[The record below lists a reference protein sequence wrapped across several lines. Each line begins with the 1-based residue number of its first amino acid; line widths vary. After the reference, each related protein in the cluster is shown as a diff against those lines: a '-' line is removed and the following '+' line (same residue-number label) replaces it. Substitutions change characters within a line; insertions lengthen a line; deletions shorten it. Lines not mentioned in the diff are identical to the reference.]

1 MNNSEKTCKKM
12 GIYKITN
19 LINGKVYIGQS
30 VNIEYRWQ
38 QEKHFQG
45 VNDHLKSAFLK
56 YGLENFCFEILEE
69 CQQEE
74 LNKKECFYIKNYN
87 SFDRNFG
94 YNETTGGS
102 KGHIQRGRKQ
112 SQEVR
117 KKISEAKKGKCFT
130 EEHKKALS
138 EAWKYRDKKF
148 SEETKCKQR
157 EGLKKYYSNLSSEVL
172 KKRGEKISEAKK
184 GKCFTEEHK
193 KALSEA
199 AKHRK
204 KPTKAKKVLCLE
216 TGKVYNTIAEAAK
229 DTNSCRSKI
238 SSVCKGERKT
248 TNGLRFVYVE

>member
-1 MNNSEKTCKKM
+1 MSSSEKTCKKT

-30 VNIEYRWQ
+30 IDIEHRWY
-38 QEKHFQG
+38 QEKRLNG

-74 LNKKECFYIKNYN
+74 LNKKECLYIKNYN

-102 KGHIQRGRKQ
+102 KGHIQRGRKL
-112 SQEVR
+112 SQKTR
-117 KKISEAKKGKCFT
+117 
-130 EEHKKALS
+130 
-138 EAWKYRDKKF
+138 
-148 SEETKCKQR
+148 
-157 EGLKKYYSNLSSEVL
+157 
-172 KKRGEKISEAKK
+172 EKISEAKK

-216 TGKVYNTIAEAAK
+216 NGKVYNTIAEAAK
-229 DTNSCRSKI
+229 DTNSCRAKI
-238 SSVCKGERKT
+238 SSVCKGKRKT
-248 TNGLRFVYVE
+248 TNGLRFAYIE